1 METEKK
7 EEFVKRILAVSENDK
22 ATFGKMNVYQM
33 ICHCTDQF
41 RIMFGEI
48 GGLRRQTVDVVKL
61 REMAM
66 RNETV
71 PTVDGLDQV
80 AGDGTKP
87 TSLGNDKEI
96 LISYLNKFLETND
109 NYKFSFHP
117 YYGDINKSQWER
129 LIIHHLDHH
138 LNQFGR

>member
-1 METEKK
+1 MDAGKK
-7 EEFVKRILAVSENDK
+7 EEFVKRILSVSENDK
-22 ATFGKMNVYQM
+22 ASFGQMNVSQM
-33 ICHCTDQF
+33 ICHCADQF

-48 GGLRRQTVDVVKL
+48 EGLKRQTVDVVKL

-80 AGDGTKP
+80 AGKGTKP
-87 TSLGNDKEI
+87 TSLEKDKEI
-96 LISYLNKFLETND
+96 LILYLNRFNEIDEK
-109 NYKFSFHP
+109 YKFSFHP
-117 YYGDINKSQWER
+117 YYGDIDKSQWER

>member
-1 METEKK
+1 MEIEKK
-7 EEFVKRILAVSENDK
+7 EEFIKRIISVSENDK
-22 ATFGKMNVYQM
+22 AGFGQMNVFQM
-33 ICHCTDQF
+33 ICHCADQF

-48 GGLRRQTVDVVKL
+48 DGLRRQDVDVAKL

-66 RNETV
+66 RKETV

-80 AGDGTKP
+80 AGKGTKP
-87 TSLGNDKEI
+87 TSFEKDKEI
-96 LISYLNKFLETND
+96 LISYLNRFYEVDEK
-109 NYKFSFHP
+109 YKFSFHP
-117 YYGDINKSQWER
+117 YYGDIDKSQWER